1 MPARDG
7 GERQDSLAPV
17 IPLFG
22 GEAPAR
28 SGASASDAAS
38 WNATWADELDD
49 DEYGEDAYDEDAG
62 EASDGLRDRAE
73 KTLLKKLRTRSLSVV
88 EARAVVAEH
97 GLDSDATEELLQA
110 FLDRGYLD
118 DVALTDAQA
127 KTKNLANDLYYNPD
141 TGAITRRGKD
151 GLTVSDDFL
160 GQYDAEVE
168 KLERG
173 LSPRARTKFQQ
184 FRASHRG
191 EFQTRLQMHEFREQE
206 ELDKV
211 TFKTGLEAADND
223 AILNHREP
231 GKVATSLEEKRRL
244 IEAHADRMGYS
255 PEVREHLLKTEVSKT
270 HTKESLR
277 LCYRSML

>member
-38 WNATWADELDD
+38 WNATWADDLDD
-49 DEYGEDAYDEDAG
+49 DEYGEDAYGEDAG

-118 DVALTDAQA
+118 DAALAEQLVHAGTDRKGQGRRIIAQTLAKRGVPRDVADAA
-127 KTKNLANDLYYNPD
+127 LAALPD
-141 TGAITRRGKD
+141 
-151 GLTVSDDFL
+151 DDA
-160 GQYDAEVE
+160 DRA
-168 KLERG
+168 LEY
-173 LSPRARTKFQQ
+173 ARTKAPAM
-184 FRASHRG
+184 RD
-191 EFQTRLQMHEFREQE
+191 
-206 ELDKV
+206 LDRD
-211 TFKTGLEAADND
+211 AA
-223 AILNHREP
+223 L
-231 GKVATSLEEKRRL
+231 RRL
-244 IEAHADRMGYS
+244 SGQLARRGYGGS
-255 PEVREHLLKTEVSKT
+255 VAFDAARRALDEQGSGSRVRF
-270 HTKESLR
+270 R
-277 LCYRSML
+277 